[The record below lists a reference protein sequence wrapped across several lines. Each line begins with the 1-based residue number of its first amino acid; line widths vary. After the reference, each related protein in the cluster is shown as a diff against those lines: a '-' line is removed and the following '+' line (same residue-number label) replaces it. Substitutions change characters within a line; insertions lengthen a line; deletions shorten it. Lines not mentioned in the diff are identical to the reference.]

1 MERAL
6 TCPPSLKLALK
17 HRQNKTQ
24 RQRIIIL
31 IGSPLENI
39 EEKSLIKLGKK
50 LKKNNV
56 AVDVVTFTGEDDAA
70 PSGETMAVE
79 DGAGGAEATGFEGV
93 LKRFVEAVGSGD
105 NRCVKFP
112 SPLSG
117 GRC

>member
-1 MERAL
+1 
-6 TCPPSLKLALK
+6 
-17 HRQNKTQ
+17 
-24 RQRIIIL
+24 
-31 IGSPLENI
+31 
-39 EEKSLIKLGKK
+39 
-50 LKKNNV
+50 
-56 AVDVVTFTGEDDAA
+56 
-70 PSGETMAVE
+70 MAVE